1 MEQREEAQIF
11 KLRVR
16 SLHDWESLGCWA
28 VRPTHASGPPESESL
43 ESGLFLEHSRHS
55 LASRPLLS
63 LFPPLRVPQAWFTD
77 SPASGLCSEVTDS
90 VLCLLS
96 FSPALEWKRPLKY
109 NLQEE
114 RDLSQ
119 FWVCLILAALGLH
132 CSAWAS
138 LVVAHRHSCLEAC
151 GILVPQL
158 GIKPT
163 SPELEGGFLTTGP
176 GTREVL
182 EPVFLSFFLCCI
194 LRG

>member
-1 MEQREEAQIF
+1 M
-11 KLRVR
+11 
-16 SLHDWESLGCWA
+16 
-28 VRPTHASGPPESESL
+28 
-43 ESGLFLEHSRHS
+43 
-55 LASRPLLS
+55 S
-63 LFPPLRVPQAWFTD
+63 LFPPLRVPQAGFTD
-77 SPASGLCSEVTDS
+77 SPASGLCSEITDS
-90 VLCLLS
+90 VLRLLS
-96 FSPALEWKRPLKY
+96 FSPTLEWKLPLKY
-109 NLQEE
+109 KLQEE

-176 GTREVL
+176 PGKSL
-182 EPVFLSFFLCCI
+182 SQFFFLSFCAVSSEVRIVLGI
-194 LRG
+194 

>member
-16 SLHDWESLGCWA
+16 SLHDWESLGCCWA
-28 VRPTHASGPPESESL
+28 VCPTHASGPPESESL

-63 LFPPLRVPQAWFTD
+63 LFPPLRVPQAGFTD
-77 SPASGLCSEVTDS
+77 SPASGLCSEITDS
-90 VLCLLS
+90 VLHLLS
-96 FSPALEWKRPLKY
+96 FSPTLEWKLPLKY
-109 NLQEE
+109 KLQEE

-176 GTREVL
+176 PGKSL
-182 EPVFLSFFLCCI
+182 SQFFFLSVLYPQR
-194 LRG
+194 LE